1 MRRLPAATCV
11 LLWATLVVAQGA
23 NTPRGKTVLVPEL
36 PTETTLARRNA
47 RAQVTDYENDIA
59 PLVGR
64 LGCANLDCH
73 GAPVG
78 RGGLKLSMFGADPSA
93 DCDALSRAGGGRR
106 VNRMT
111 PERSLLLLKLS
122 GDLTHGGGTLAPKGS
137 EAYQALLNWIARGTE
152 DRDPAKPLLR
162 SVDTNLPN
170 KVLAAGESFD
180 LKVTA
185 KFSDGTTRDV
195 TAMASFRSSLPGV
208 AKVTPTGTVTAGQP
222 GQSVLVATFR
232 RLSGVTLAIVPQ
244 TLAEPFPEL
253 TADNPVD
260 KAVNAKLKLLGLP
273 PSPRC
278 GDADFQ
284 RRVYLDVIGLLPTP
298 DEARAFAADTAPDK
312 RAKLIDR
319 LLARDEFA
327 DFWALKWGYR
337 LRIKSEYPVKIWPKG
352 VQTYYRW
359 VRDSL
364 VANMPYDQFARELL
378 VSSGSSFR
386 SGPANFYRG
395 VNSKDPLSH
404 AEIAALL
411 FMGARVSCARCHGD
425 PYEPWTVDDDAK
437 LAAFFAQV
445 RFKSTG
451 EWKEEVVY
459 LDPDATFRHPITKQV
474 VAPAFLGGEA
484 PTIEPGADPR
494 QVFATWLT
502 APGNRWFAPN
512 IANRVWFWLLG
523 RGIVEEP
530 DDMRPTNPPSNAAL
544 LDALSA
550 ELTSHGYDLRHLFRV
565 ILNSQTYQRSSTP
578 TPQNKGDQGFFAHYP
593 ARRMGAEQLIDAICQ
608 ITETNETFSSVIPEP
623 YTYLPSTTRAAQVAD
638 GSIITPFLELF
649 GRPPRDT
656 PYESDR
662 CSRTSMRQVTHL
674 LNSTS
679 VDNRVLNSPRLK
691 RLLASGKSDDM
702 IIDEYYLSALSRLPS
717 DSERQAV
724 KAHLASHAGDRAAAF
739 QDFLWALLNTKE
751 FVLIH

>member
-1 MRRLPAATCV
+1 MLRLLSALGFVLWTTGLAAQPAGT
-11 LLWATLVVAQGA
+11 T
-23 NTPRGKTVLVPEL
+23 RGKTTLVPSL

-47 RAQVTDYENDIA
+47 RTQVTDYENDVS
-59 PLVGR
+59 PLIGR

-78 RGGLKLSMFGADPSA
+78 KGGMKLSMFGADPQA
-93 DCDALSRAGGGRR
+93 DCDALSRAAGGRR
-106 VNRMT
+106 VNRMM

-122 GDLTHGGGTLAPKGS
+122 GDLPHGGGKLAPVDS
-137 EAYQALLNWIARGTE
+137 EAYQTLLTWIARGTE

-162 SVDTNLPN
+162 GVSTGLRDKL
-170 KVLAAGESFD
+170 LASGEALD

-185 KFSDGTTRDV
+185 TFSDGTSRDV
-195 TAMASFRSSLPGV
+195 TALASFRSSLPGV
-208 AKVTPTGTVTAGQP
+208 AKVSPAGQVTAGEP
-222 GQSVLVATFR
+222 GQSVLVATYR
-232 RLSGVTLAIVPQ
+232 RLSGVTLILVPHK
-244 TLAEPFPEL
+244 LAEPFPEMA
-253 TADNPVD
+253 TENPLD
-260 KAVNAKLKLLGLP
+260 QAVLAKLRLLGLP

-278 GDADFQ
+278 TDAEFV

-298 DEARAFAADTAPDK
+298 DEVRAFAADSAADK

-327 DFWALKWGYR
+327 DFWALKWGDL

-364 VANMPYDQFARELL
+364 VANKPYDQFARELL
-378 VSSGSSFR
+378 VSSGSNFR

-411 FMGARVSCARCHGD
+411 FMGARVSCARCHGHPD
-425 PYEPWTVDDDAK
+425 EPWTVDDDAR

-445 RFKSTG
+445 KFKGTG

-459 LDPDATFRHPITKQV
+459 LDPDATFKHPITKQV
-474 VAPAFLGGEA
+474 VTPTVLGGEA
-484 PTIEPGADPR
+484 PALEPGADAR
-494 QVFATWLT
+494 LVFANWLT
-502 APGNRWFAPN
+502 APNNPWFARN
-512 IANRVWFWLLG
+512 LANRVWFWLLG

-530 DDMRPTNPPSNAAL
+530 DDMRPTNPPSNSAL
-544 LDALSA
+544 LDYLAG
-550 ELTSHGYDLRHLFRV
+550 ELTSHNYDLRHLFRV
-565 ILNSQTYQRSSTP
+565 ILNSETYQRSSTP
-578 TPQNKGDQGFFAHYP
+578 TAQNKGDQGFFAHYP

-608 ITETNETFSSVIPEP
+608 ITETNESFSSVIPEP

-662 CSRTSMRQVTHL
+662 CSRASMRQVTHL

-691 RLLASGKSDDM
+691 RLLAGGQPDDTV
-702 IIDEYYLSALSRLPS
+702 IDEFYLASLSRLPN
-717 DSERQAV
+717 DTERAAIR
-724 KAHLASHAGDRAAAF
+724 AHLASHAGDRATAF
-739 QDFLWALLNTKE
+739 QDFLWALMNTKE